1 MSTALF
7 VIGFF
12 AVITYLFVAGTKAFV
27 AVVMYNESRSTPK
40 QKAEYRRE
48 LIRAPI
54 WPLDA
59 LHKIQNTLHGR

>member
-12 AVITYLFVAGTKAFV
+12 AALIYLFVAFCQAFV
-27 AVVMYNESRSTPK
+27 AVVMYNESGNTPK